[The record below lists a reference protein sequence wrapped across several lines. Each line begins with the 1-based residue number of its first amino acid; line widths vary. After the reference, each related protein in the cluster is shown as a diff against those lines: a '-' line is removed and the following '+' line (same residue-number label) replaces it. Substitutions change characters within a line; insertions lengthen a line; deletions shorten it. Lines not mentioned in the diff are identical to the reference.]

1 MTGTNIA
8 ITLPTES
15 WHTYQLQYKN
25 NVTDPSWSILGT
37 TFTGN
42 DTLETVTTSVSP
54 GNGFYK
60 VKAY

>member
-1 MTGTNIA
+1 MTGTNFA

-15 WHTYQLQYKN
+15 WHTYQLQYKTA
-25 NVTDPSWSILGT
+25 VTDTSWLNLGSP
-37 TFTGN
+37 FTGN
-42 DTLETVTTSVSP
+42 DTLETVTTSASA